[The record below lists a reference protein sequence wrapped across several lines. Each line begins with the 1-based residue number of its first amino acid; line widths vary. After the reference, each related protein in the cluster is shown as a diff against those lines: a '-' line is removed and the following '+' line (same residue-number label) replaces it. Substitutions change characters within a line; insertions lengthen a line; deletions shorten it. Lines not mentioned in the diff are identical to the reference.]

1 MTTLEVIN
9 HLYEAGLSVTLQPCG
24 SLNLKPT
31 KLVTP
36 TLIDLVRNHK
46 QDLIKYFIEKDDLEH
61 PPKLVGSDLR
71 KLVGSQAT
79 DPLLKKLLN
88 LGHQI
93 SDYWSDSEAD
103 RASMMDDILSY
114 PPNKR
119 EALAQALKSS
129 LRTQQWP
136 TKSLVV
142 EV

>member
-9 HLYEAGLSVTLQPCG
+9 HLCEAGLSVTLQPCG
-24 SLNLKPT
+24 NINLRPT

-36 TLIDLVRNHK
+36 AFVNIVKGHK
-46 QDLIKYFIEKDDLEH
+46 QNLIKYFNEKDDLEH
-61 PPKLVGSDLR
+61 PPKLVGFEAIYDS
-71 KLVGSQAT
+71 

-88 LGHQI
+88 LGSQI
-93 SDYWSDSEAD
+93 SDYWNDSDAA
-103 RASMMDDILSY
+103 RAEMMASILSY

-129 LRTQQWP
+129 LSAQHWP
-136 TKSLVV
+136 TKALVV

>member
-1 MTTLEVIN
+1 MTTLEVVN
-9 HLYEAGLSVTLQPCG
+9 HLCEAGLSVTLQPCG
-24 SLNLKPT
+24 SLNLRPT

-46 QDLIKYFIEKDDLEH
+46 QDLIKYFIEKDDLKH
-61 PPKLVGSDLR
+61 PPKLVGSEAIYD
-71 KLVGSQAT
+71 S

-88 LGHQI
+88 LGSQI
-93 SDYWSDSEAD
+93 SDYWNDSDAA
-103 RASMMDDILSY
+103 RAEMMASILSY

-136 TKSLVV
+136 TKALVV